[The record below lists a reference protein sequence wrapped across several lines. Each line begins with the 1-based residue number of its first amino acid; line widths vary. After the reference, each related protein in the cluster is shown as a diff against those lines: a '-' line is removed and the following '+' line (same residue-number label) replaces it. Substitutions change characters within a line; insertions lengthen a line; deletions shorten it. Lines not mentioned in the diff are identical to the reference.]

1 MKKIWAASALL
12 ISLGAAA
19 QQGGA
24 FTVDGSYRVELPVK
38 WVYLSYRN
46 AEGKNVTDSLQ
57 ATTDGKYRF
66 SGKIAEAGLATLRAK
81 YENNADGT
89 PRKARST
96 RDYAAVYLSPS
107 KVEISSVDSFSNI
120 TVKGSAAHDEYTK
133 INAALKPYN
142 ARVDAVMPEYIKANT
157 EKNEE
162 AKSAAVS
169 KIQAIQKESKQEYL
183 KYAKANP
190 SSPIA
195 LYAVTQYGGYDIN
208 EPYEVE
214 KLLNGLSA
222 ENKNSASGK
231 SLADR
236 IEISKKTAIG
246 RPALEFIQN
255 DTLGKPVAL
264 SSLKGKYLLVDF
276 WASWCGPCR
285 AENPNVVKTYQ
296 AYKDKGFT
304 ILGVS
309 LDQPDAKDKW
319 LKAIHDDNLTWT
331 HVSDLKYWDNE
342 VAKLYGIRAI
352 PANLLLDREGKI
364 VAKNLRGEDLKKKL
378 AELLP

>member
-24 FTVDGSYRVELPVK
+24 FSVDGNYRVELPVK
-38 WVYLSYRN
+38 WVYLTYRG
-46 AEGKNVTDSLQ
+46 AEGKNVTDSVQ
-57 ATTDGKYRF
+57 ATADSKYHF
-66 SGKIAEAGLATLRAK
+66 AGKIAEPGLATLRVK
-81 YENNADGT
+81 YEPNTDGT
-89 PRKARST
+89 PRKIRTS
-96 RDYAAVYLSPS
+96 RDYAAVYLSPA
-107 KVEISSVDSFSNI
+107 KIDISSVDSFSNI
-120 TVKGSAAHDEYTK
+120 SVKGSAAHDEYVK

-142 ARVDAVMPEYIKANT
+142 ARIDALMPEYMKANS
-157 EKNEE
+157 EKNED
-162 AKSAAVS
+162 AKSAVVG
-169 KIQAIQKESKQEYL
+169 KIQNIQKESKQEYL
-183 KYAKANP
+183 KYVKANP

-195 LYAVTQYGGYDIN
+195 LYAVTQYAGYDIN
-208 EPYEVE
+208 EPYEIE
-214 KLLNGLSA
+214 KLLNSLSP

-236 IEISKKTAIG
+236 VEISKKTAIG
-246 RPALEFIQN
+246 RPALEFVQN

-304 ILGVS
+304 VLGVS

-352 PANLLLDREGKI
+352 PANLLLDRDGKI